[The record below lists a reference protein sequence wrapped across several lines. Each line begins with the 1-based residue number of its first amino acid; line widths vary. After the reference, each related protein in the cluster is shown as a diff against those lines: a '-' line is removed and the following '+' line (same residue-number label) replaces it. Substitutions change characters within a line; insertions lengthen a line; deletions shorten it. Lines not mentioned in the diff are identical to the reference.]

1 MILPNFDYFAP
12 ETIQDVC
19 ALLKE
24 KGAGASVLAGGTDL
38 MPKMKHG
45 LQKPTS
51 IVSLKNLKQLQE
63 IKNGSNGEVIVGAGA
78 THNDL
83 VFSELLAAKY
93 PSIGTAA
100 RQMAANP
107 IRHRGTVGGNC
118 CSAVPSADL
127 PPIFIALG
135 ANVKIVGSAGERII
149 SLEEFFV
156 GPGKT
161 VLAADEVL
169 AEFIIPYKGMTG
181 SNYLKF
187 GLRRSGSLA
196 VVGVAVAVKMKG
208 AVCEDARIVMGAVA
222 PTPLRA
228 KKAEEM
234 LKGKQVTDELIK
246 EVAAMASTEC
256 KPITDHRGSAE
267 YRRHL
272 VGVFTKRALKASIET
287 GHV

>member
-1 MILPNFDYFAP
+1 
-12 ETIQDVC
+12 
-19 ALLKE
+19 
-24 KGAGASVLAGGTDL
+24 

-45 LQKPTS
+45 LLKPTS
-51 IVSLKNLKQLQE
+51 IVSIKNLKQLTE
-63 IKNGSNGEVIVGAGA
+63 IKNGSNGEVIVGAAA

-93 PSIGTAA
+93 ASIGTAA
-100 RQMAANP
+100 RQMAAMP

-135 ANVKIVGSAGERII
+135 ASVKLVGLGGERVMP
-149 SLEEFFV
+149 LEDFFV

-161 VLAADEVL
+161 VIAPDEILV
-169 AEFIIPYKGMTG
+169 EFIIPDKGMTG

-187 GLRRSGSLA
+187 GLRHSGSLA
-196 VVGVAVAVKMKG
+196 VVGVAAAVRMAG
-208 AVCEDARIVMGAVA
+208 NVCEEARIVMGAVA
-222 PTPLRA
+222 PVPLRA

-234 LKGKQVTDELIK
+234 LTGQKVTDELIK
-246 EVAAMASTEC
+246 EVAAMASTKC

-272 VGVFTKRALKASIET
+272 VGVFTKRSLKASIEA